1 MSDHATNDDDLPV
14 LTHVLRTSDGRMPL
28 PLKSPLDDLFRDFD
42 IHQYDDPPVTPQIII
57 GNEPELP
64 VTGHALA
71 PFDDALIDAATGD
84 PDIVADPRQTVGHD
98 AFQLS
103 QDADAL
109 HDGVAATIDEPELLA
124 ANDGAPPETPDVDR
138 PLDFA
143 TPAVDPAAL
152 AARVRESV
160 FNDLSARIDTEL
172 DARIAQT
179 MHAEVETAL
188 AQLQRNLRVQLSE
201 ALRDVVGRAVDEE
214 IARMNWSASNRRPD

>member
-1 MSDHATNDDDLPV
+1 MSDHAIGDDDLPV
-14 LTHVLRTSDGRMPL
+14 LTHVLRTGDGRMPP
-28 PLKSPLDDLFRDFD
+28 PLTSPLDDLYHDFD
-42 IHQYDDPPVTPQIII
+42 IHQFDDMPTPRIVI
-57 GNEPELP
+57 GNEPEP
-64 VTGHALA
+64 PADDRALA
-71 PFDDALIDAATGD
+71 PFDDALIDAATSDQG
-84 PDIVADPRQTVGHD
+84 IVADPRQTIGHD
-98 AFQLS
+98 AFRLS

-109 HDGVAATIDEPELLA
+109 HDSVATAIDEPALLA
-124 ANDGAPPETPDVDR
+124 AHDGATPETPDVDR

-143 TPAVDPAAL
+143 TPTIDPVAL
-152 AARVRESV
+152 AVRVRESV

>member
-1 MSDHATNDDDLPV
+1 MSDHAASDDDLPV
-14 LTHVLRTSDGRMPL
+14 LTHVLRTGDGRMPP
-28 PLKSPLDDLFRDFD
+28 PLTSPLDDLYHDFD
-42 IHQYDDPPVTPQIII
+42 IHQFDDMPPSQIVI
-57 GNEPELP
+57 GNEPEP
-64 VTGHALA
+64 SADDRALA
-71 PFDDALIDAATGD
+71 PFDDAMIGAATSEQ
-84 PDIVADPRQTVGHD
+84 DIVADPSQTIERD

-109 HDGVAATIDEPELLA
+109 HESVATTIDEPELLA
-124 ANDGAPPETPDVDR
+124 ANDGATPETPDVDR

-143 TPAVDPAAL
+143 TPAIDPAAL

-172 DARIAQT
+172 DARIAHT

-188 AQLQRNLRVQLSE
+188 AQLQRNLRVQLTE

-214 IARMNWSASNRRPD
+214 IARMNWSASNRGPD

>member
-1 MSDHATNDDDLPV
+1 MSDHATGDDDLPV
-14 LTHVLRTSDGRMPL
+14 LTHVLRTGDGRMPP
-28 PLKSPLDDLFRDFD
+28 PLTSPLDDLYHDFD
-42 IHQYDDPPVTPQIII
+42 INQFDDMPTPQIVI

-64 VTGHALA
+64 IADHALA
-71 PFDDALIDAATGD
+71 PFDDAMIDAATRD
-84 PDIVADPRQTVGHD
+84 EDIVADPRQAVGHD

-103 QDADAL
+103 QDADAR
-109 HDGVAATIDEPELLA
+109 HDGVATTIHEPELLA
-124 ANDGAPPETPDVDR
+124 TNDSATPETPDVDR

-143 TPAVDPAAL
+143 TPAIDPVAL

-188 AQLQRNLRVQLSE
+188 AQLQRNLRIQLTE